1 MALVHA
7 DCADDGDWPGT
18 QTGLTA
24 ALDCKGE
31 FIGKMTRDCYVDGWK
46 EVDTTYC
53 LPKTNPNPQNAFVDF
68 TYRLTY
74 AKFSGF
80 RKSTENFK
88 RAILSAYSTILND
101 GEVAIYRV
109 SQGSISNSVNIQV
122 RIDCE
127 RARAISFYSVV
138 EKEVSEEDKTK
149 KPVLAIVKNQN
160 EYVSDSSRADLT
172 YVVTPILSVTDGY
185 CEADGEW
192 PRTEMLA
199 TAALD
204 CDGDYV
210 GKKIRD
216 CTVEGWGDVD
226 TTYCLPKF
234 PLDENMAYVDFT
246 YRITYA
252 KLDGLKTNTTPLKR
266 AILSAYNSTLRA
278 GEVTIHR
285 VSAGD
290 SESTVDIQV
299 RVACEKKRGLSFYEQ
314 VKKEVSEKDKTKKP
328 VLAIVKNQPTY
339 VSDPAM
345 ADLTYAV
352 EPTYSVAKML
362 ITASVIWVIAGVL
375 VIIVL
380 VLLCICL
387 CVCICKPKE
396 KSPKKGPKQMKLT
409 SKV

>member
-1 MALVHA
+1 MTIIAWIAAWESAHLVIVSLALVHA

-31 FIGKMTRDCYVDGWK
+31 FIGKMTRDCTAEGWK

-53 LPKTNPNPQNAFVDF
+53 LPKYHTDENKAYVDF

-109 SQGSISNSVNIQV
+109 SQGSISNSVDIQV

-138 EKEVSEEDKTK
+138 EKEVSKEDKTK

-172 YVVTPILSVTDGY
+172 YVVAPTYNSV
-185 CEADGEW
+185 
-192 PRTEMLA
+192 
-199 TAALD
+199 
-204 CDGDYV
+204 
-210 GKKIRD
+210 K
-216 CTVEGWGDVD
+216 
-226 TTYCLPKF
+226 PK
-234 PLDENMAYVDFT
+234 
-246 YRITYA
+246 
-252 KLDGLKTNTTPLKR
+252 NTT
-266 AILSAYNSTLRA
+266 A
-278 GEVTIHR
+278 
-285 VSAGD
+285 
-290 SESTVDIQV
+290 TVVWIV
-299 RVACEKKRGLSFYEQ
+299 VGIIA
-314 VKKEVSEKDKTKKP
+314 VI
-328 VLAIVKNQPTY
+328 VLAIVGFYVWLQIKRSGTKHGSKQLKN
-339 VSDPAM
+339 
-345 ADLTYAV
+345 
-352 EPTYSVAKML
+352 
-362 ITASVIWVIAGVL
+362 
-375 VIIVL
+375 
-380 VLLCICL
+380 
-387 CVCICKPKE
+387 
-396 KSPKKGPKQMKLT
+396 T

>member
-1 MALVHA
+1 MRIIAWIAAWESAHLVIVSLALVHA

-53 LPKTNPNPQNAFVDF
+53 LPKTNPNPRNAFVDF

-109 SQGSISNSVNIQV
+109 SQGSISNSVDIQV
-122 RIDCE
+122 RVDCK

-160 EYVSDSSRADLT
+160 EYVSDSNRADLT
-172 YVVTPILSVTDGY
+172 YVVAPTYNSV
-185 CEADGEW
+185 
-192 PRTEMLA
+192 
-199 TAALD
+199 
-204 CDGDYV
+204 
-210 GKKIRD
+210 K
-216 CTVEGWGDVD
+216 
-226 TTYCLPKF
+226 PK
-234 PLDENMAYVDFT
+234 
-246 YRITYA
+246 
-252 KLDGLKTNTTPLKR
+252 NTT
-266 AILSAYNSTLRA
+266 A
-278 GEVTIHR
+278 
-285 VSAGD
+285 
-290 SESTVDIQV
+290 TVVWIV
-299 RVACEKKRGLSFYEQ
+299 VGIIA
-314 VKKEVSEKDKTKKP
+314 VI
-328 VLAIVKNQPTY
+328 VLAIVGFYVWLQIKRSGTKHGSKQLKN
-339 VSDPAM
+339 
-345 ADLTYAV
+345 
-352 EPTYSVAKML
+352 
-362 ITASVIWVIAGVL
+362 
-375 VIIVL
+375 
-380 VLLCICL
+380 
-387 CVCICKPKE
+387 
-396 KSPKKGPKQMKLT
+396 T